1 MKAHDTQLM
10 KIGEYL
16 KHPLERVRV
25 DYNLRLEKAEEI
37 DDASGFETDND
48 LCPKWLLR
56 IRLLEQ
62 LELEYTKDFN
72 VAPEQKVSHKNL
84 T

>member
-1 MKAHDTQLM
+1 M

-62 LELEYTKDFN
+62 LELEYNKDFN